1 MSSQTRQLQIILF
14 FQVSTETINIFPI
27 NNFPKKK
34 RSTAYVL
41 TSKKKMKASTKNEN
55 LPHKL
60 VEGSFR
66 EAAILSGDILLV
78 PRAALC
84 RDAPDSLQH
93 LFLCEKKN
101 VCIHFCI
108 HFYMYTHTNMNMYTY
123 TNMDTYIHFVI
134 HLLQHLLLREK
145 NI

>member
-1 MSSQTRQLQIILF
+1 
-14 FQVSTETINIFPI
+14 
-27 NNFPKKK
+27 
-34 RSTAYVL
+34 
-41 TSKKKMKASTKNEN
+41 MKASTKNEN

-123 TNMDTYIHFVI
+123 TNMNTYIHFLI
-134 HLLQHLLLREK
+134 HLLQHLLLSGKKKKIEK
-145 NI
+145 TACIDMRPTRFSITSYVKIKN